1 MKEVKAYRCEFCG
14 KVFLRKNT
22 CEKHEKNDCSKIP
35 KNRALCYECKHYNVG
50 FIGFNEAKDIELER
64 DDGLKFTKRMNPNR
78 CEINNDLMF
87 NSLHMRDCVCNALI
101 SVGWQYM
108 PTVENGC
115 KNYKYFKDE

>member
-14 KVFLRKNT
+14 KLFLRKHI
-22 CEKHEKNDCSKIP
+22 CDKHEKNDCCKIP

-50 FIGFNEAKDIELER
+50 FIGFEKEEDIELVR
-64 DDGLKFTKRMNPNR
+64 DDGIKFTKRMKRNR
-78 CEINNDLMF
+78 CEINNDSMF
-87 NSLHMRDCVCNALI
+87 NPLHMRDYVCDALI
-101 SVGWQYM
+101 GAGWQYM